1 MNLIRSIV
9 KGLSTPL
16 PLFWVLIGVGVIL
29 LILRF
34 NKLAIV
40 ISLFA
45 FVFLFFAS
53 TPWLPEYFLG
63 KLESKYPYLLYPEK
77 VIADTSSVTYI
88 HILAAGN
95 SNDSKLSYSAQ
106 MHFASKNRIIEGL
119 RIYNRIKNAKFLLTG
134 GGEGTLSSA
143 DLHARALMEM
153 GIPENDIVTISKG
166 WNTYTEAKALSESDY
181 VDKQIIMVTD
191 ATHMLRAMAI
201 FNRQHCYPIPAP
213 TTFRLRKNNYNRP
226 ISDYFPSAHY
236 LDYSELV
243 MYSYFG
249 MMWMNI
255 AGDK

>member
-1 MNLIRSIV
+1 MNLIRSII
-9 KGLSTPL
+9 KALSTPL
-16 PLFWVLIGVGVIL
+16 PLFWALIAVGVFLFIL
-29 LILRF
+29 KF
-34 NKLAIV
+34 NKPAII

-45 FVFLFFAS
+45 LLFLFFAS
-53 TPWLPEYFLG
+53 TPWLPEYFLD

-77 VIADTSSVTYI
+77 VIADTSNVTYI

-95 SNDSKLSYSAQ
+95 SNDSMLSYSAQ
-106 MHFASKNRIIEGL
+106 LHFASKNRIIEGI
-119 RIYNRIKNAKFLLTG
+119 RIYNRIANAKFLLTG
-134 GGEGTLSSA
+134 GGEGSLSSA

-153 GIPENDIVTISKG
+153 GIPKKDIITISKG
-166 WNTYTEAKALSESDY
+166 WNTYTEAIAISESEY
-181 VDKQIIMVTD
+181 ADKKLIMVTD

-201 FNRQHCYPIPAP
+201 FNKLDVYPVPAP

-255 AGDK
+255 AWDK